1 MKNFL
6 EYKYRLEDVEL
17 IDRHLRGTLNSDETA
32 VLEARL
38 KAEPELRN
46 LQRSLAGLS
55 LATRRNQLEQ
65 KREMLS
71 TQEAEMT
78 RHVRPVYGTRKFM
91 IRAAAVAAILV
102 AGVVTTVFLI
112 NDDVPDV
119 FTEMYDPLQDLNDG
133 FRSVDN
139 ADPLGDAL
147 RYVESGAYAKG
158 ARAYTRAFEQSGDTT
173 HLFYAAISWIGAGKT
188 TRAMQQLGICKGHV
202 NAENFH
208 YYYTLNLVRE
218 RAFDEAQAYLNA
230 QYPETRPDR
239 IQRLYESLQHH

>member
-17 IDRHLRGTLNSDETA
+17 IDRHLRGTLNADETT

-46 LQRSLAGLS
+46 LQRSLTGLS
-55 LATRRNQLEQ
+55 LAARRNQLGEKKQ
-65 KREMLS
+65 MLN
-71 TQEAEMT
+71 TLEAEMT
-78 RHVRPVYGTRKFM
+78 RRVRPVYGKRKFM
-91 IRAAAVAAILV
+91 LRAAAVAAILV
-102 AGVVTTVFLI
+102 AGIVTAVFLI

-133 FRSVDN
+133 FRSIDT
-139 ADPLGDAL
+139 AAPLGDAL

-158 ARAYTRAFEQSGDTT
+158 ARAYMRAFEQSGDTT

-188 TRAMQQLGICKGHV
+188 TRAMQQLGVCEGHV
-202 NAENFH
+202 NAEDFH
-208 YYYTLNLVRE
+208 YYYILNLVRQG
-218 RAFDEAQAYLNA
+218 ALDEALTYLNT
-230 QYPETRPDR
+230 QYPEARPNR
-239 IQRLYESLQHH
+239 IQRLYKSLQK